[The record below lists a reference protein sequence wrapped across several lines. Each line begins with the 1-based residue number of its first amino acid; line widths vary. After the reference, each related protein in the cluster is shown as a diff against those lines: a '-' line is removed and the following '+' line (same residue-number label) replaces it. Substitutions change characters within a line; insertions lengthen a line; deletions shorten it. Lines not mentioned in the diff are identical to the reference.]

1 MAIKVNSDTKS
12 LKFQKKR
19 LWVQY
24 TSHIFRAYM
33 KKPSRLGT
41 SFLRTVGIR
50 MEWYGSF
57 DSPDT
62 PPNCKTKRALALTA
76 KAFHRCGGGIWTS
89 RPPGYEPDELPDCS
103 TPRYIGAG
111 NRDRTGTI
119 LSYHGI
125 LSPGRLPVPPFR
137 RTRDLGTHSPVRLI
151 IISQPLHLVNPF
163 W

>member
-33 KKPSRLGT
+33 KKPSSLGT

-76 KAFHRCGGGIWTS
+76 KAFLGIQSPTLYNA
-89 RPPGYEPDELPDCS
+89 PFF
-103 TPRYIGAG
+103 IGM
-111 NRDRTGTI
+111 
-119 LSYHGI
+119 
-125 LSPGRLPVPPFR
+125 V
-137 RTRDLGTHSPVRLI
+137 
-151 IISQPLHLVNPF
+151 HLFP
-163 W
+163 